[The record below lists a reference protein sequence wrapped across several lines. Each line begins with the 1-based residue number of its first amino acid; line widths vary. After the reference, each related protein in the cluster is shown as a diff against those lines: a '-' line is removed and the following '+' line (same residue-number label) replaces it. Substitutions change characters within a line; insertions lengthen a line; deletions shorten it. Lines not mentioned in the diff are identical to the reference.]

1 MILLPAIEKTARDVT
16 VSHFFLMFGYKLF
29 SLYFPLFLVAK
40 NFSLPEIGIT
50 HFFIYLP
57 IALAAPIVGLLTHK
71 VSPAFLIIAGIA
83 GYALYSLGM
92 IFIEN
97 TLLFYLLQVVLGVSA
112 ALFFVSTKTMLM
124 GSKDEKIDHSFAWFY
139 SAPSLADALAPI
151 VGALIIFKFDFY
163 GVFLLSFL
171 IHACNVAFALAQLR
185 KTEVQRLEDPQ
196 PLSKTKE
203 IYKEMLGALK
213 ANAVFPLLFISFL
226 VLVLGGFN
234 NAFFVLFLKELGYSQ
249 NQILIFGSVL
259 SFFALPLSLL
269 VVKEVK
275 KRASRIN
282 IIKGSE
288 IVGVFSMALGAFSS
302 FLSLPLLFV
311 LTLGKN
317 VGGLMASSGRSGLV
331 FQRLKAHPAEA
342 GALDTVFGPLATAV
356 GAVIGGPLILILGY
370 PMIFVLSGFIL
381 VAGGIFTN
389 LVAKKE

>member
-1 MILLPAIEKTARDVT
+1 MPILPQIEKTARDVT
-16 VSHFFLMFGYKLF
+16 ISHFFLMFGYKLF

-57 IALAAPIVGLLTHK
+57 IALAAPLVGFLSHRIA
-71 VSPAFLIIAGIA
+71 PAFLIIAGIT

-92 IFIEN
+92 MFIEN
-97 TLLFYLLQVVLGVSA
+97 TVLFYLLQVVLGVSA

-151 VGALIIFKFDFY
+151 VGALVIFNFGFF
-163 GVFLLSFL
+163 GAFLLSFL
-171 IHACNVAFALAQLR
+171 IHFCNVAFGLSQLR
-185 KTEVQRLEDPQ
+185 KAKVQLLEAVQ
-196 PLSKTKE
+196 PLAKTKE
-203 IYKEMLGALK
+203 IYKEMLVTLK
-213 ANAVFPLLFISFL
+213 VNAVFPLLFISFL

-259 SFFALPLSLL
+259 SFFALPLSLW

-288 IVGVFSMALGAFSS
+288 IVGLFSMALGAFSS

-311 LTLGKN
+311 LTLGKST
-317 VGGLMASSGRSGLV
+317 GGLMASSGRSGLI
-331 FQRLKAHPAEA
+331 FQHSKGHPAEA
-342 GALDTVFGPLATAV
+342 GSLDTMFGPLATAV
-356 GAVIGGPLILILGY
+356 GAVIGGPLILVLGY